1 MEVIGHHLKQYQ
13 IVLISVILL
22 SVVVDL
28 VVVTSVEVEVVLVHY
43 EQTGIM
49 KIKVVDNHQALQ
61 RQLILDLHFQLLLVL
76 VVLLLQVNLLQR
88 ATMVEQLRLMI

>member
-1 MEVIGHHLKQYQ
+1 M
-13 IVLISVILL
+13 
-22 SVVVDL
+22 
-28 VVVTSVEVEVVLVHY
+28 VVTSVDELVVLVHY

-49 KIKVVDNHQALQ
+49 KLRVEEHQLLLQ
-61 RQLILDLHFQLLLVL
+61 RQLVLVLHFQLLLVL